1 MIQAGGGGGRQYFI
15 LRNQIDVGL
24 DLIDKW
30 LVVVAWDPK
39 STYKEFAASAVI
51 YDLVGVAQVDQ
62 ETGIFVG
69 FFEIRCNR
77 SAKLLRNDGESDDGV
92 SMKYTTQVIGNMSLM
107 R

>member
-1 MIQAGGGGGRQYFI
+1 MIQAGGDGRQYFI
-15 LRNQIDVGL
+15 LRNQIDVRL

>member
-1 MIQAGGGGGRQYFI
+1 MIQAGGDGRQYFI
-15 LRNQIDVGL
+15 SRNQIDVGL
-24 DLIDKW
+24 DLINKW

-39 STYKEFAASAVI
+39 STYEEFAASAVI
-51 YDLVGVAQVDQ
+51 YDLLGVAQVDK

-92 SMKYTTQVIGNMSLM
+92 SMKYTTQVIGDMSLM

>member
-1 MIQAGGGGGRQYFI
+1 MIQAGGDGRQYFI
-15 LRNQIDVGL
+15 LQNQIL
-24 DLIDKW
+24 DLINKW

-39 STYKEFAASAVI
+39 STYEEFTASAVI

-77 SAKLLRNDGESDDGV
+77 SAKLLRNNGESDDGV
-92 SMKYTTQVIGNMSLM
+92 SMKYTTQVIGDMSLM

>member
-1 MIQAGGGGGRQYFI
+1 MIQAGKDGRQYFI
-15 LRNQIDVGL
+15 LWNQIDVGI

-39 STYKEFAASAVI
+39 STYEEFATLAVI

-92 SMKYTTQVIGNMSLM
+92 SMKYTTQVIGDMSLM

>member
-1 MIQAGGGGGRQYFI
+1 LIQAGGDGRQYFI
-15 LRNQIDVGL
+15 SWNQIDVGL

-51 YDLVGVAQVDQ
+51 YDLVGVAQVNQ

-69 FFEIRCNR
+69 LFEIRCNCLV
-77 SAKLLRNDGESDDGV
+77 KLLRNDGESNDGE
-92 SMKYTTQVIGNMSLM
+92 SMKYTTQVIGDLSLM

>member
-1 MIQAGGGGGRQYFI
+1 MIEAGGDGRQYFI
-15 LRNQIDVGL
+15 TRNQIDVGL

-39 STYKEFAASAVI
+39 STYKEFAVSAVI
-51 YDLVGVAQVDQ
+51 YDLVGVTQVDQ
-62 ETGIFVG
+62 ETGIFVR

-77 SAKLLRNDGESDDGV
+77 LVKLLRNDGESNDGV
-92 SMKYTTQVIGNMSLM
+92 SMKYTTQVIGDMSLM

>member
-1 MIQAGGGGGRQYFI
+1 MIQAGGDGRQYFI
-15 LRNQIDVGL
+15 SQNQIDVGL

-39 STYKEFAASAVI
+39 STYEEFAALAVI

-77 SAKLLRNDGESDDGV
+77 SAKLLRNDGESDNGV
-92 SMKYTTQVIGNMSLM
+92 RMKYTTQVIGDMSLM

>member
-1 MIQAGGGGGRQYFI
+1 MIQAGGDGRQYFI
-15 LRNQIDVGL
+15 SRNQIDVGL

-39 STYKEFAASAVI
+39 STYEEFAASAVI
-51 YDLVGVAQVDQ
+51 YDLVDQ

-77 SAKLLRNDGESDDGV
+77 SAKLLRNDGESDNGV
-92 SMKYTTQVIGNMSLM
+92 SMKYTTQVIGDMSLM

>member
-1 MIQAGGGGGRQYFI
+1 MIQAGGDGRQYFI
-15 LRNQIDVGL
+15 SRNQIDVGL
-24 DLIDKW
+24 DLINKW
-30 LVVVAWDPK
+30 LVVVAWDPT
-39 STYKEFAASAVI
+39 STYEEFATLAVI

-77 SAKLLRNDGESDDGV
+77 LVKLLRNGGESDDGV
-92 SMKYTTQVIGNMSLM
+92 SMKYTTQVIGDMSLM